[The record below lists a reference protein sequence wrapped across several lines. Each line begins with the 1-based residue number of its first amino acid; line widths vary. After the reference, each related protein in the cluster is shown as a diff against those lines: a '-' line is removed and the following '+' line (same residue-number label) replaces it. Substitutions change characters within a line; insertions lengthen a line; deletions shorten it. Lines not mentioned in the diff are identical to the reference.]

1 VRIDMGEY
9 TEKFSVTRLIGSP
22 PGYVGYEEG
31 GQLTEAVRRKPYS
44 IVLLDEVEKAHPD
57 VLNVLLQLLDD
68 GRLTDSKGVTV
79 DFSNTL
85 VVMTSNVAAHEI
97 AAFTTGKDEQAI
109 GAGWDE
115 LSATV
120 MERLKQHFKPEF
132 LNRID
137 DIVVF
142 HTLTHGQV
150 QEIARLQMQ
159 APAERLKAQQ
169 VELEVTEAAY
179 SLLAELGYDVSFG
192 ARPMRRAIMNNVINP
207 VAGMVISGELPPGS
221 TVVVD
226 AADGEFSF
234 NVRSGG

>member
-1 VRIDMGEY
+1 
-9 TEKFSVTRLIGSP
+9 
-22 PGYVGYEEG
+22 
-31 GQLTEAVRRKPYS
+31 
-44 IVLLDEVEKAHPD
+44 
-57 VLNVLLQLLDD
+57 
-68 GRLTDSKGVTV
+68 LTDSKGVTV